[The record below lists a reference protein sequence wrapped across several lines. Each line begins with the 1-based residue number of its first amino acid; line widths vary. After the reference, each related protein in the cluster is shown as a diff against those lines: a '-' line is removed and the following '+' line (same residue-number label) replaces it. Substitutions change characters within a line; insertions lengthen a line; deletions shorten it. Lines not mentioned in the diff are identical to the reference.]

1 MSPIDLTENEI
12 TVSNPNQMSGLR
24 LIAMISILVASP
36 GLLCGQDTEER
47 LLPLSLFHS
56 FTGSDL
62 CGVVFSSGEEDL
74 KFHAF
79 LVNIPQWVQESSG
92 QKIESK
98 ADGSVLCF
106 IYLPSSLEFF
116 SRQHGID
123 LEKLESAEGQTLID
137 CGLFSDQL
145 DPIDP
150 QLLRRMEAYFA
161 RWYEKDLWTVHPRPA
176 PQPPKWLNRP
186 LNRKFYYEVPE

>member
-1 MSPIDLTENEI
+1 MG
-12 TVSNPNQMSGLR
+12 GLR
-24 LIAMISILVASP
+24 LITMILMLVASP
-36 GLLCGQDTEER
+36 GLLSGQNSEER

-74 KFHAF
+74 KLHAI
-79 LVNIPQWVQESSG
+79 LVNIPQWVQESAG

-98 ADGSVLCF
+98 ADGSVLNF

-116 SRQHGID
+116 CRQHGID

-145 DPIDP
+145 DSIDP
-150 QLLRRMEAYFA
+150 LLLQRMEATFA
-161 RWYEKDLWTVHPRPA
+161 RWYEKDLWTVHPRPE

-186 LNRKFYYEVPE
+186 LNRKFYHEVPE